1 MGMEVHTD
9 ISRLLEM
16 LTASGNHYDIEKI
29 NNAYAYAAK
38 MHEGQFRASGEPYI
52 SHPIAVAEIVA
63 GLGLDTDSIC
73 AALLHDTVED
83 AGTHPEEIRHAFG
96 EEVLR
101 LVLFDTEDKTQ
112 SWEERKRRTLHAL
125 KNCDRPCAML
135 VCADKLANIRDIV
148 SGLAQYGESIW
159 SRFHFSREKQKWLYQ
174 EYVAVLERISDLKMY
189 DELKTAVDTVF
200 MKEDSNHANCD

>member
-1 MGMEVHTD
+1 MDLVTQAFLFAL
-9 ISRLLEM
+9 R
-16 LTASGNHYDIEKI
+16 A
-29 NNAYAYAAK
+29 
-38 MHEGQFRASGEPYI
+38 HEGQMRKDGNPYI
-52 SHPIAVAEIVA
+52 VHPFTVANVLAQNGADETLIAA
-63 GLGLDTDSIC
+63 G
-73 AALLHDTVED
+73 LLHDTVED